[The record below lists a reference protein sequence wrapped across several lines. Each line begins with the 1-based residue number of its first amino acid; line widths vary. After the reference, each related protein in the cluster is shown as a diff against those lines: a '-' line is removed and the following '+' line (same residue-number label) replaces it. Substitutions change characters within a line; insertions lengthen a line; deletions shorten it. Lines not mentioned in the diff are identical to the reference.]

1 MVATAMWL
9 TEKPVLPDSL
19 LNWIENHGDSTVTT
33 AQLSDICADGDLND
47 VEFSTIDIDAENDSV
62 VDKIRTYKALL
73 TLFHYS
79 L

>member
-1 MVATAMWL
+1 MVATGMWL

-19 LNWIENHGDSTVTT
+19 LDWIENHGNAAVTT
-33 AQLSDICADGDLND
+33 AQLSDLCNDGDLND
-47 VEFSTIDIDAENDSV
+47 VEFSKIDIDAENDSV

-73 TLFHYS
+73 TLFQYS